1 MTITRYNFHKNY
13 KLFQTPLYSDAS
25 ADKKKKKNL
34 EEDIF
39 YYSTNFLEVLETK
52 GSKVMTVFDEDE
64 NRGTTRKVSLSDVAQ
79 VCTGCCT

>member
-1 MTITRYNFHKNY
+1 M
-13 KLFQTPLYSDAS
+13 
-25 ADKKKKKNL
+25 KNL

-52 GSKVMTVFDEDE
+52 GSKVMTVFDKDE

-79 VCTGCCT
+79 FCTGCCT